1 MACDTEVMRTTLNAD
16 PAKVKVHLTDGTGMD
31 IDWKDGHR
39 SAYSFQYLRDA
50 CPCALCNEERVKENR
65 EPGEPKP
72 QSPGALPMFK
82 SAPKPVSAN
91 AVGKYAIR
99 FTWNDGHEHGI
110 YSWEFLREF
119 CACAEC
125 RARRAGMKAPG
136 DPVTRTVPH

>member
-1 MACDTEVMRTTLNAD
+1 MRTTLNAD
-16 PAKVKVHLTDGTGMD
+16 PAKVKVHLTEGTGMD
-31 IDWKDGHR
+31 IDWKDGHH
-39 SAYSFQYLRDA
+39 SSYSFPYLRDA
-50 CPCALCNEERVKENR
+50 CPCAICNEERVKEHR
-65 EPGEPKP
+65 EPGEPKGVA
-72 QSPGALPMFK
+72 PGALPMFK
-82 SAPKPVSAN
+82 NAPKPISAEG
-91 AVGKYAIR
+91 VGKYAIR